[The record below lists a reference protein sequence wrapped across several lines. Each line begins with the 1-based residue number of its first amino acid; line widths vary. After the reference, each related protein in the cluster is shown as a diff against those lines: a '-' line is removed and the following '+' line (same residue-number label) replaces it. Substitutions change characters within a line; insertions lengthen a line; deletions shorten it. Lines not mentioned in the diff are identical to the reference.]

1 MLRKTPLLIAA
12 LLAFSNLFGQEKT
25 KQLTIIQINQLESRM
40 VDAAS
45 TQKITDSLHLAYLI
59 EHYYFY
65 TENDAV
71 GQLEKYYRKA
81 FELDPACTICQLKA
95 DNLSRG
101 KHDHLEE
108 TSYAKLIEAA
118 DVKFG
123 LGEYETAKGIYA
135 RALAIKPSDAYAAEQ
150 IATIESLIYS
160 ENNKKLKKSKK
171 VPVNKNLEN
180 QNPVPEQKM

>member
-1 MLRKTPLLIAA
+1 MLKSSLAIIA
-12 LLAFSNLFGQEKT
+12 LLSFSNIFGQEI
-25 KQLTIIQINQLESRM
+25 KQLSKAQINQLESRM
-40 VDAAS
+40 IDATS

-59 EHYYFY
+59 EHFYFY

-81 FELDPACTICQLKA
+81 YEQDPGCNICKLKA
-95 DNLSRG
+95 DNLSAG

-108 TSYAKLIEAA
+108 ASYSKLIEAA
-118 DVKFG
+118 DTKFG
-123 LGEYETAKGIYA
+123 LGEYEAAKEIYA
-135 RALAIKPSDAYAAEQ
+135 RALSIKPSDTYAAEQ

-171 VPVNKNLEN
+171 VPVNKNMEN
-180 QNPVPEQKM
+180 QNQAPEQKL